1 MKTRTLALFSILLL
15 VACQNHSP
23 DPAKGGAA
31 ASQPAEASKAAK
43 TDKVVWE
50 DLLAAGPEAFVKKG
64 GAGEYEFADG
74 VLIGK
79 SRPKTQNTF
88 LCTKKRYRDFEMV
101 YDFKVDPRL
110 NSGVQFRSNIKILKN
125 GRERVWGYQCEI
137 DPSPRAFSAGVYEEA
152 GRGWLA
158 NLKDNKKARE
168 AFKPG
173 EWNHVRILAVGKHIQ
188 TWINGVKATD
198 FEDERTAEGFFGFQV
213 HNVPFK
219 EEARVQWRKARVREI
234 VDVLEK

>member
-1 MKTRTLALFSILLL
+1 MKTRTLTLFSMLLL
-15 VACQNHSP
+15 VACQNNSP
-23 DPAKGGAA
+23 VPDQGDAA
-31 ASQPAEASKAAK
+31 TDKVADATKAA
-43 TDKVVWE
+43 DVVWE
-50 DLLAAGPEAFVKKG
+50 DLFEAGPGAFVKRG
-64 GAGEYEFADG
+64 GAGEYEFQDG

-137 DPSPRAFSAGVYEEA
+137 DPSPRSYSAGVYEEA
-152 GRGWLA
+152 GRGWLSH
-158 NLKDNKKARE
+158 LKDNKKARD
-168 AFKPG
+168 AFKQG
-173 EWNHVRILAVGKHIQ
+173 SWNHVRIRAVGSHIQ

-198 FEDERTAEGFFGFQV
+198 FEDEQTAEGFFGFQV
-213 HNVPFK
+213 HKVPFK
-219 EEARVQWRKARVREI
+219 EEALVQWRKARVREI
-234 VDVLEK
+234 ADGPQK

>member
-1 MKTRTLALFSILLL
+1 MKTLTLTLFSTLLL
-15 VACQNHSP
+15 LACQNNSP
-23 DPAKGGAA
+23 TPDQGGTATSKT
-31 ASQPAEASKAAK
+31 ASATQPARPDE
-43 TDKVVWE
+43 VVWE
-50 DLLAAGPEAFVKKG
+50 DLLSAGPEAFVKKG
-64 GAGEYEFADG
+64 GAGQYEFQDG

-137 DPSPRAFSAGVYEEA
+137 DPSPRAYSAGVYEEA
-152 GRGWLA
+152 GRGWLSD
-158 NLKDNKKARE
+158 LKENKKARE

-219 EEARVQWRKARVREI
+219 EEAHVQWRKARVRT
-234 VDVLEK
+234 VKPH